1 MRKDQVM
8 PGYFD
13 TLRDEIEPLVPA
25 SPSVVMDIGCGKGVT
40 SHWLKQ
46 IRPNITTVGV
56 EIDKSIAAI
65 AASVVDTV
73 LVVDID
79 KGMEALASYEGR
91 VDLLLLLD
99 VLEHLHDP
107 WARLREFKSLLA
119 PSGVVIASIPNVRN
133 LKVLGPLLV
142 KGEWRYQSSGILDRT
157 HLRFFTRGSVVDLF
171 ASAGYAIQAIA
182 ATGPLQPSRIKSLSG
197 GIAFVMNVMLAGSL
211 EDFVAHQYVVRAV
224 AAATSAPA
232 KSTNSAEL
240 A

>member
-1 MRKDQVM
+1 M

-25 SPSVVMDIGCGKGVT
+25 SPAVVMDIGCGKGVT

-46 IRPNITTVGV
+46 IRPNVTTVGV
-56 EIDKSIAAI
+56 EIDKSVAAI

-79 KGMEALASYEGR
+79 KGMEPLASYEGR

-107 WARLREFKSLLA
+107 WARLMEFKSLLA

-133 LKVLGPLLV
+133 IKVLGPLLV
-142 KGEWRYQSSGILDRT
+142 KGEWCYQNSGILDRT
-157 HLRFFTRGSVVDLF
+157 HLRFFTRRTVIELF
-171 ASAGYAIQAIA
+171 AGAGYEIQAIA

-197 GIAFVMNVMLAGSL
+197 RIAFVANKMLAGSL
-211 EDFVAHQYVVRAV
+211 EGFVAHQYVVRAGV
-224 AAATSAPA
+224 AQ
-232 KSTNSAEL
+232 NSA
-240 A
+240 

>member
-1 MRKDQVM
+1 M

-25 SPSVVMDIGCGKGVT
+25 SPAVVMDIGCGKGVT

-56 EIDKSIAAI
+56 EIDKSVAAI

-79 KGMEALASYEGR
+79 KGMEALAGYEGR

-107 WARLREFKSLLA
+107 WARLMEFKALLA

-157 HLRFFTRGSVVDLF
+157 HLRFFTRRTVVELF
-171 ASAGYAIQAIA
+171 AGAGYEIQAIA
-182 ATGPLQPSRIKSLSG
+182 ATGPLQRSRIKSLSG
-197 GIAFVMNVMLAGSL
+197 GIAFVANKILAGSL

-224 AAATSAPA
+224 VA
-232 KSTNSAEL
+232 
-240 A
+240 

>member
-1 MRKDQVM
+1 M

-25 SPSVVMDIGCGKGVT
+25 SPAVVMDIGCGKGVT

-46 IRPNITTVGV
+46 IRPNIATVGV
-56 EIDKSIAAI
+56 EIDKSVAAI
-65 AASVVDTV
+65 AASFVDTV

-79 KGMEALASYEGR
+79 KGIEALASYEGR

-107 WARLREFKSLLA
+107 WARLMEFKSLLA

-142 KGEWRYQSSGILDRT
+142 
-157 HLRFFTRGSVVDLF
+157 
-171 ASAGYAIQAIA
+171 
-182 ATGPLQPSRIKSLSG
+182 
-197 GIAFVMNVMLAGSL
+197 
-211 EDFVAHQYVVRAV
+211 
-224 AAATSAPA
+224 
-232 KSTNSAEL
+232 
-240 A
+240 

>member
-1 MRKDQVM
+1 M

-25 SPSVVMDIGCGKGVT
+25 SPAVVMDIGCGKGVT

-56 EIDKSIAAI
+56 EIDKSVAAI

-79 KGMEALASYEGR
+79 KGMDALARYEGR
-91 VDLLLLLD
+91 IDLLLLLD
-99 VLEHLHDP
+99 VLEHLNDP
-107 WARLREFKSLLA
+107 WARLMEFKSLLA

-157 HLRFFTRGSVVDLF
+157 HLRFFTRRTVTDLF
-171 ASAGYAIQAIA
+171 AGAGYEIQAIA
-182 ATGPLQPSRIKSLSG
+182 ATGPLQRSRVKSLSG
-197 GIAFVMNVMLAGSL
+197 GLAFVANKMLAGSL
-211 EDFVAHQYVVRAV
+211 EEFVAHQYVVRAV
-224 AAATSAPA
+224 AAETSAPV
-232 KSTNSAEL
+232 KSTSSAEP

>member
-1 MRKDQVM
+1 M

-25 SPSVVMDIGCGKGVT
+25 SPAVVMDIGCGKGVT

-56 EIDKSIAAI
+56 EIDKSVAAI

-79 KGMEALASYEGR
+79 KGMETLASYEGR

-99 VLEHLHDP
+99 VLEHLNDP
-107 WARLREFKSLLA
+107 WARLMEFKSLLA
-119 PSGVVIASIPNVRN
+119 PSGVIIASIPNVRN

-157 HLRFFTRGSVVDLF
+157 HLRFFTRRSVLELF
-171 ASAGYAIQAIA
+171 AGAGFEIQGITF
-182 ATGPLQPSRIKSLSG
+182 TGPLQPSRIKSLSG
-197 GIAFVMNVMLAGSL
+197 AIAFLANMLLGGL
-211 EDFVAHQYVVRAV
+211 LKDFVAHQYVVRAV
-224 AAATSAPA
+224 AAG
-232 KSTNSAEL
+232 NSA
-240 A
+240 